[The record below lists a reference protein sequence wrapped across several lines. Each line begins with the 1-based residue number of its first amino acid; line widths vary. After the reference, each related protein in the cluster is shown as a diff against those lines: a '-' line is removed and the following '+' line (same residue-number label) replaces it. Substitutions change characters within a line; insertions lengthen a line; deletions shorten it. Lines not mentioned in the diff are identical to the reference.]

1 VVKRQ
6 ISDREL
12 LAIRVG
18 VGVIVTVLI
27 YVLSVAWTCGF
38 SQVFSVI
45 LSQLQKDFLAYGLF
59 LYFGL
64 GYFNFWLFYNLI
76 EFLLWRRGLRSDF
89 VPKYPP
95 SETNSEWTIITK
107 PEWNEAMAARLFLW
121 MLLWFFFVWWVFS
134 HNAQR
139 FCTMP

>member
-76 EFLLWRRGLRSDF
+76 ELLLWRRGLRSDF

-107 PEWNEAMAARLFLW
+107 IEWNEAMAARLFLW
-121 MLLWFFFVWWVFS
+121 MPLWFFFVWWVFS

>member
-76 EFLLWRRGLRSDF
+76 EFLSGLLLQKSNGMRRWRRGFSFGCRFGSSSSGGYF
-89 VPKYPP
+89 PIMPNV
-95 SETNSEWTIITK
+95 SAQC
-107 PEWNEAMAARLFLW
+107 PENTEENGWSMNYNARFI
-121 MLLWFFFVWWVFS
+121 
-134 HNAQR
+134 
-139 FCTMP
+139 

>member
-1 VVKRQ
+1 MVKRQ

-45 LSQLQKDFLAYGLF
+45 VSQFQKNSLYYGF
-59 LYFGL
+59 FYIPIFGC
-64 GYFNFWLFYNLI
+64 NFFVFYNFL
-76 EFLLWRRGLRSDF
+76 EFLLWRRGWRSDF
-89 VPKYPP
+89 APKYPP
-95 SETNSEWTIITK
+95 SETNNEWIIIPK
-107 PEWNEAMAARLFLW
+107 DEWIGAMKARLFLW
-121 MLLWFFFVWWVFS
+121 MPLSVFLVFWIFS
-134 HNAQR
+134 HHAQR